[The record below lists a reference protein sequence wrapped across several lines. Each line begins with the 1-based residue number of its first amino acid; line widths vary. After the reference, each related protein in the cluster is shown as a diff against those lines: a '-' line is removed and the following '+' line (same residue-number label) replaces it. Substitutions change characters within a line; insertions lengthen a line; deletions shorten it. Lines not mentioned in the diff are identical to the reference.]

1 MTCRGSLW
9 HHPDMRRALVAWAAV
24 VGLMMAGLLLS
35 ASPAHAK
42 PAENAVCSTPGSTT
56 IGVTGALLECKRN
69 SAGSLV
75 WLAKR
80 ISLSQFEQFPKNGLV
95 SKAKLGKS
103 CSIEGQRALVGA
115 LWDEYVC
122 AVSPKTLKL
131 TWQKNRLAHDYA
143 GQYTGD
149 RIPGRPCKEETSGLG
164 LQCVKGSDGKLTW
177 GNRGAVDA
185 PPITASWPY
194 QAGITAQCGPR
205 VINGA
210 TMENYRIYQHSFAV
224 DPNNPRVVW
233 AAVEKMGLFQSSDA
247 GATWRQV
254 TIPGYETPFRTTD
267 GALCWPTPT
276 ISFGGPG
283 NSTTYVSTWS
293 GPGSMNANRWMS
305 WSGLGAG
312 VASTSDRGA
321 SWRNWAA
328 TRVNA
333 FGTSF
338 AVDPTNP
345 RVWYWGHGTQ
355 LGGFSDDLG
364 GEAKALASGKA
375 SWLTTGFIEKSTDG
389 GRTWKQLPTGLDWPL
404 TRVAQIIIDPRSPQ
418 TLTVVLFQ
426 NRAVEP
432 LSGKQI
438 APLIIRSTD
447 GGASWTPLVTNSLGS
462 GSKSATA
469 VSSDGA
475 NIVVCAQGD
484 VPTDSC
490 FVSNDRGA
498 SFRQVA
504 RRMGAVSAN
513 PSNPSQF
520 IAYGAPNS
528 VDRVR
533 SDAIYRSDDGGLS
546 WTRVADA
553 PAGFRMDGGDETA
566 TNRLEGIFW
575 SADGSMYVTGDKAT
589 IVKSTDGGVTWAP
602 LTSLDTFRAVKRS

>member
-1 MTCRGSLW
+1 MWL
-9 HHPDMRRALVAWAAV
+9 AII
-24 VGLMMAGLLLS
+24 GLLTAGLVFF
-35 ASPAHAK
+35 APPVNAK
-42 PAENAVCSTPGSTT
+42 PSENSVCSKSGATT

-80 ISLSQFEQFPKNGLV
+80 ISLSQFEQIPKNGLV
-95 SKAKLGKS
+95 KKAKLGGT

-115 LWDEYVC
+115 LWDEFVC
-122 AVSPKTLKL
+122 AISPKTLKL
-131 TWQKNRLAHDYA
+131 TWQKNYLAHDYA

-149 RIPGRPCKEETSGLG
+149 RVPGRPCPKETPGVG
-164 LQCVKGSDGKLTW
+164 LQCIKGSDGGLTW

-194 QAGITAQCGPR
+194 QAAITAECGPR
-205 VINGA
+205 VINGEIK
-210 TMENYRIYQHSFAV
+210 ENYRIYQHSFAI
-224 DPNNPRVVW
+224 DPRDPQSLW
-233 AAVEKMGLFQSSDA
+233 AAVEKLGLFHSTDA

-254 TIPGYETPFRTTD
+254 TIPGYETPFRTPD
-267 GALCWPTPT
+267 GALCWPTPS

-283 NSTTYVSTWS
+283 KGTAYVSTWS
-293 GPGSMNANRWMS
+293 GPGSMTANRWMS
-305 WSGLGAG
+305 WAGLGAG
-312 VASTSDRGA
+312 VASTSDRG
-321 SWRNWAA
+321 STWRTWPA
-328 TRVNA
+328 TKVNA

-345 RVWYWGHGTQ
+345 QVWYWGHGTQ
-355 LGGFSDDLG
+355 LGGFAAELG

-389 GRTWKQLPTGLDWPL
+389 GRTWRQLPTGLDWPL
-404 TRVAQIIIDPRSPQ
+404 TRVAQLIIDPQAPR
-418 TLTVVLFQ
+418 TLTAVLFQ

-432 LSGKQI
+432 LSGSQI
-438 APLIIRSTD
+438 APLMIRSTD
-447 GGASWTPLVTNSLGS
+447 GGASWQPLVTNALGS

-469 VSSDGA
+469 VSADGA

-490 FVSNDRGA
+490 FVSTNRGA
-498 SFRQVA
+498 NFTQVA

-513 PSNPSQF
+513 PNNPLQF

-533 SDAIYRSDDGGLS
+533 SDAIYRSDDGGLN

-553 PAGFRMDGGDETA
+553 PPGFRMDGGDETA
-566 TNRLEGIFW
+566 ANRLEGIFW
-575 SADGSMYVTGDKAT
+575 STDGTIYVTGDKAT
-589 IVKSTDGGVTWAP
+589 IVKSSDGGVSWTP
-602 LTSLDTFRAVKRS
+602 LTSLNSFRAVKTS

>member
-1 MTCRGSLW
+1 
-9 HHPDMRRALVAWAAV
+9 MRRHIAAWACV
-24 VGLMMAGLLLS
+24 VSLLASVLVFV

-42 PAENAVCSTPGSTT
+42 PSENSVCGKPGATT

-80 ISLSQFEQFPKNGLV
+80 ISLSQFEQIPKNGLV
-95 SKAKLGKS
+95 TKAKLGAT

-115 LWDEYVC
+115 LWDEFVC
-122 AVSPKTLKL
+122 AISPKSLKL
-131 TWQKNRLAHDYA
+131 TWQKNYLAHDYA

-149 RIPGRPCKEETSGLG
+149 RIPGRPCKAESPGVG

-177 GNRGAVDA
+177 GNRGATDA
-185 PPITASWPY
+185 PAITASWPH
-194 QAGITAQCGPR
+194 QAGITAECAPR
-205 VINGA
+205 VINGELK
-210 TMENYRIYQHSFAV
+210 ENYRIYQHSFAI
-224 DPNNPRVVW
+224 DPRDPRIVW
-233 AAVEKMGLFQSSDA
+233 AAVEKLGLFQSADA
-247 GATWRQV
+247 GSTWRQIN
-254 TIPGYETPFRTTD
+254 IPGYETPFRTPD

-276 ISFGGPG
+276 VSFGGPSNG
-283 NSTTYVSTWS
+283 TTYVTTWS
-293 GPGSMNANRWMS
+293 GPGSMTANRWMS

-312 VASTSDRGA
+312 VASSTDRGA
-321 SWRNWAA
+321 TWRNWAA

-345 RVWYWGHGTQ
+345 QVWYWGHGTQ
-355 LGGFSDDLG
+355 LGNFATELG
-364 GEAKALASGKA
+364 GEAQALASGKA
-375 SWLTTGFIEKSTDG
+375 SWLTRGFIDKSTDG

-404 TRVAQIIIDPRSPQ
+404 TRVAQLIVDPQSPQ
-418 TLTVVLFQ
+418 TITAVLSQ

-432 LSGKQI
+432 LSGSQI
-438 APLIIRSTD
+438 APLMIRSTD
-447 GGASWTPLVTNSLGS
+447 GGNSWQSVVTNSLGS

-469 VSSDGA
+469 VSVDGA

-490 FVSNDRGA
+490 FVSNDRGS

-504 RRMGAVSAN
+504 RRLGAVSAN
-513 PSNPSQF
+513 PKNPLQF

-533 SDAIYRSDDGGLS
+533 SDSIYRSDDGGTS
-546 WTRVADA
+546 WTRIAAA

-575 SADGSMYVTGDKAT
+575 SADGSIYVTGDKAT
-589 IVKSTDGGVTWAP
+589 IVKSSDGGSTWAP
-602 LTSLDTFRAVKRS
+602 LTSLETFRAVKTS